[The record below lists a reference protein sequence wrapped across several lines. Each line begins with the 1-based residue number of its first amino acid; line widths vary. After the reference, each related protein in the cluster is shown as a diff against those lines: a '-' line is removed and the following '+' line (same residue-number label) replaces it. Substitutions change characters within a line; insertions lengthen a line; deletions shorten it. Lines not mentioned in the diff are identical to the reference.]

1 MNELLHARRMKNLIA
16 TIAGNDTIL
25 GKAFLVRDPPRGE
38 HILTFSMSRS
48 YNVDFIRNEL
58 RLVRKDRNALQL
70 AYGFALLSSGQ

>member
-1 MNELLHARRMKNLIA
+1 MIVDSQPSLHGRIAHARMKNLIA

-25 GKAFLVRDPPRGE
+25 GKALAVRDPPRGE

-58 RLVRKDRNALQL
+58 RLARKDRNAP
-70 AYGFALLSSGQ
+70 